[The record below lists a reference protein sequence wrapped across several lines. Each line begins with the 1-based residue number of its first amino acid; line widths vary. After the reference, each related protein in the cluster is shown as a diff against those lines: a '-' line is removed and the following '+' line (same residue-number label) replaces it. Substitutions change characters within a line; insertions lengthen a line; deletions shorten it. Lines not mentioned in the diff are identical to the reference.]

1 MGNINCFEI
10 FSDDRILCA
19 TVSASVSVNCASTNT
34 ASSLP
39 DIITEATPKLS
50 SDALNISGLNGP
62 A

>member
-19 TVSASVSVNCASTNT
+19 TVSASTNT

-50 SDALNISGLNGP
+50 SDALNISRLNGP